1 MRRFE
6 RQAEPSFW
14 GAYERRWLYATTGTT
29 VDPSRWQREKRTL
42 AEWFHELVRAGD
54 EARGCAYCD
63 GPLGLESPET
73 IDHFLPQARCRQLA
87 LDWANLYPAC
97 VQCNSTFKGTRA
109 SCALARPDV
118 DPVEAWFDFDEV
130 TGRLEP
136 APELDRRTRA
146 RVRLTIRVF
155 GLNATA
161 RCKERQRLPRTLDN
175 ALRTRDFT
183 FVTEAVK
190 AGPYRFVTEKFLR
203 AKANQKRLAA
213 GV

>member
-1 MRRFE
+1 M
-6 RQAEPSFW
+6 
-14 GAYERRWLYATTGTT
+14 T
-29 VDPSRWQREKRTL
+29 VKPLAWEREKRTL
-42 AEWFHELVRAGD
+42 AAWFHDLVRAGD

-73 IDHFLPQARCRQLA
+73 VDHFLPQARCRQLA
-87 LDWANLYPAC
+87 LAWANLYPAC

-136 APELDRRTRA
+136 APELDQRTRA
-146 RVRLTIRVF
+146 RVRLTIQVF

-161 RCKERQRLPRTLDN
+161 RCKERQRLLRTLDD
-175 ALRTRDFT
+175 ALRARDLRLLQSA
-183 FVTEAVK
+183 EK
-190 AGPYRFVTEKFLR
+190 AGPYRFVTRKFRL
-203 AKANQKRLAA
+203 ANQKRIAA
-213 GV
+213 AV